1 MLPSFLAHPPT
12 SKVPY
17 MPFFWLAED
26 EVVFPPVE
34 MADENG
40 LLAIG
45 GDLSSERILAA
56 YQQGIFPWFN
66 EMDPYLWWAPDPR
79 FVLFPQELKVAKSMR
94 PYFNQGKFQVTLDR
108 DFPAVIQSC
117 AAVRRGG
124 RQVGTWIT
132 DDMIEA
138 YVALHEQGYA
148 HSVEVWQ
155 DGRLAGGLYGVSLG
169 KIFFGESMFARVGNA
184 SKFGFITLVRTLQ
197 EKGFNLID
205 CQQETEHL
213 GSLGARAIPRTYFT
227 DLLKSNADE
236 PTIQGN
242 WGSLIQN

>member
-1 MLPSFLAHPPT
+1 
-12 SKVPY
+12 
-17 MPFFWLAED
+17 MPVFWLEED
-26 EVVFPPVE
+26 EVAFPPVE
-34 MADENG
+34 MADPSG

-56 YQQGIFPWFN
+56 YKSGIFPWFN

-79 FVLFPQELKVAKSMR
+79 FVLFPSELKVAKSMR
-94 PYFNQGKFQVTLDR
+94 PYFNQGKFQVTFDL
-108 DFPAVIQSC
+108 DFPAVIQRC
-117 AAVRRGG
+117 AEG
-124 RQVGTWIT
+124 RKGPHTGTWIT
-132 DDMIEA
+132 DEMIDA

-155 DGRLAGGLYGVSLG
+155 DGYLAGGLYGVSLG

-197 EKGFNLID
+197 ENGFGLID

-213 GSLGARAIPRTYFT
+213 GSLGARAIPRAYFT
-227 DLLKSNADE
+227 ALLKSNEAE